1 MLSLRLGTV
10 KDFHWEFKLVL
21 SYSKPKTFSTSFG
34 EEKERT
40 NAFTLSNQATRE
52 AKQNDTKVKRS
63 KIKLKW
69 VNKREF

>member
-10 KDFHWEFKLVL
+10 KDFHWEFKYILIANLRL
-21 SYSKPKTFSTSFG
+21 SQHLLQKKKK
-34 EEKERT
+34 EKLHL
-40 NAFTLSNQATRE
+40 TLSNQATRE

-69 VNKREF
+69 VKK